1 MSDVVVQPYNSL
13 LTLKRLTQNADCVV
27 RVPLRVRAAV
37 PPAPAWHPCPQPLK
51 NTAFPGT
58 SAVAVCGVPAKPQA
72 QLRVEPRPEGLSRCG
87 GSRDQGSALSP
98 AELSGSAF
106 LPPGS
111 SRFFPWQRGLA
122 VLPLHSCAAAFHLDS
137 IPASLSAPTSP
148 SQAAPSACT
157 STFSQVLRH
166 CSSLPAHC
174 TWQGKS
180 SCGRA
185 AGAEGCREV
194 LAQRQCSLGER
205 CRAQPRREGRASID
219 SVGYAPQM
227 SQLVVSSV
235 CHLPPRAPPGCS
247 ARGLRWVTRC
257 PWTRGQGCPSS
268 GCL

>member
-37 PPAPAWHPCPQPLK
+37 QPAPAWHPCPQPLK
-51 NTAFPGT
+51 NTAFPGA

-157 STFSQVLRH
+157 STFSQVLTET
-166 CSSLPAHC
+166 L
-174 TWQGKS
+174 
-180 SCGRA
+180 
-185 AGAEGCREV
+185 
-194 LAQRQCSLGER
+194 
-205 CRAQPRREGRASID
+205 
-219 SVGYAPQM
+219 
-227 SQLVVSSV
+227 LV
-235 CHLPPRAPPGCS
+235 P
-247 ARGLRWVTRC
+247 
-257 PWTRGQGCPSS
+257 PSS
-268 GCL
+268 ALHVAGQEQLRQSCWG